1 MTSASRPNTAPR
13 RMRGFTMMELMLTV
27 GLVGVLASIAVAAY
41 QGYRERVRENQTA
54 REIAAMSAD
63 IQRFALDRRV
73 FPDSLADIG
82 QAGRLDPWGRPY
94 VYYNVEANGKGG
106 ARKDHKLNPLNT
118 DFDLYSLGKD
128 GKSKPQIT
136 QKDSVDD
143 MIRASNGRFVGKACD
158 F

>member
-1 MTSASRPNTAPR
+1 
-13 RMRGFTMMELMLTV
+13 MRGFTMMELMLAV
-27 GLVGVLASIAVAAY
+27 GLVGVLSGIAVASY
-41 QGYRERVRENQTA
+41 QGYRERARENQTA

-63 IQRFALDRRV
+63 IQRFALDRRA

-82 QAGRLDPWGRPY
+82 QAGRLDPWGRPF
-94 VYYNVEANGKGG
+94 VYYNVDGNGKGG

-143 MIRASNGRFVGKACD
+143 MIRASNGRFVGKASD

>member
-1 MTSASRPNTAPR
+1 MTSALRPDAAPR
-13 RMRGFTMMELMLTV
+13 RMRGFSMMELMLTV
-27 GLVGVLASIAVAAY
+27 GLIGVLASIAVAAY
-41 QGYRERVRENQTA
+41 QGYRERVRENQAA
-54 REIAAMSAD
+54 REIAAMGAD
-63 IQRFALDRRV
+63 IQRFALDRRA

-82 QAGRLDPWGRPY
+82 QAGHLDPWGRPY

-118 DFDLYSLGKD
+118 DFDLYSPGKD

-143 MIRASNGRFVGKACD
+143 MIRASNGRFIGKASD

>member
-1 MTSASRPNTAPR
+1 MMSARRPERAAR
-13 RMRGFTMMELMLTV
+13 RTRGFTLMEVMLTV
-27 GLVGVLASIAVAAY
+27 GLIGVLMGIAIPAF
-41 QGYRERVRENQTA
+41 QNYRERVRENQTV
-54 REIAAMSAD
+54 RDIAAMSAD
-63 IQRFALDRRV
+63 IQRFALDNRA
-73 FPDSLADIG
+73 FPQTLAEVG
-82 QAGRLDPWGRPY
+82 QAGRLDAWGRPY
-94 VYYNVEANGKGG
+94 VHYNVDGNGKGG

-143 MIRASNGRFVGKACD
+143 VIRASNGRFVGKASD